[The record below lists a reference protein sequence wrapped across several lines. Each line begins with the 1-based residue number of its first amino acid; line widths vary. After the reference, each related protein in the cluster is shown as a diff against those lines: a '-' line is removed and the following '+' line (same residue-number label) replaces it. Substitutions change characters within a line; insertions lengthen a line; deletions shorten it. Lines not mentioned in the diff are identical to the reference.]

1 MHSCI
6 TWHCWWFP
14 VFNPNGL
21 IVFDLEFHS
30 DSWFLRLASS
40 IEYDLFC
47 IWTVH
52 TVASAIWGTQ
62 CLGANTLMLAWLLPC
77 LTNCTLALLRLRVFE
92 FRWFPTSITNTEV
105 MGPLT
110 VAASWSRMTIPF
122 DIIFLDANKKKHECF
137 AKYLCAFGHWSQ
149 WYIETMRD
157 SDDSRH
163 MKIFDFPLIP
173 PHALKSRETSWLLHG
188 WKLRIFFYGETA
200 RVSWLLNS
208 QNTVWSD
215 FHSLRSSFGTFQG
228 NTGIVI
234 CSRQRSELFLCIEK
248 KPLHVNNYRSFS
260 RHISMRTYL

>member
-208 QNTVWSD
+208 QNAVWSD

-234 CSRQRSELFLCIEK
+234 CSRQRSELFLCMEK

-260 RHISMRTYL
+260 RHIPMRTYL

>member
-30 DSWFLRLASS
+30 DSWLLRLASS
-40 IEYDLFC
+40 IEYDLSC

-52 TVASAIWGTQ
+52 TVASAIWGRSVPWCQHTNV
-62 CLGANTLMLAWLLPC
+62 GIWLLPC
-77 LTNCTLALLRLRVFE
+77 LTNCTLALLRFRVFE
-92 FRWFPTSITNTEV
+92 FRWFPTWITNAEV

-110 VAASWSRMTIPF
+110 VAATWSRMTIPI
-122 DIIFLDANKKKHECF
+122 DIIFLDANQKKHQCF

-149 WYIETMRD
+149 RYIETMGD

-173 PHALKSRETSWLLHG
+173 PHALKSRETSPDYFMGGNFL
-188 WKLRIFFYGETA
+188 
-200 RVSWLLNS
+200 
-208 QNTVWSD
+208 
-215 FHSLRSSFGTFQG
+215 SSF
-228 NTGIVI
+228 TGK
-234 CSRQRSELFLCIEK
+234 LLG
-248 KPLHVNNYRSFS
+248 
-260 RHISMRTYL
+260 

>member
-62 CLGANTLMLAWLLPC
+62 CLGANTLILAWLLPC
-77 LTNCTLALLRLRVFE
+77 LTNCTLAFLRLRVFE

-122 DIIFLDANKKKHECF
+122 DIIFLYANKKNKNASQNIF
-137 AKYLCAFGHWSQ
+137 ARLDTGHNGTLKPCVILTTVGTWRYLIFLW
-149 WYIETMRD
+149 
-157 SDDSRH
+157 SRH
-163 MKIFDFPLIP
+163 MCWSRGKP
-173 PHALKSRETSWLLHG
+173 PDYFMGGNFL
-188 WKLRIFFYGETA
+188 
-200 RVSWLLNS
+200 
-208 QNTVWSD
+208 
-215 FHSLRSSFGTFQG
+215 SSF
-228 NTGIVI
+228 TGKLLGSVDCWIARTLSDLISILYVVPSERSKVI
-234 CSRQRSELFLCIEK
+234 LG
-248 KPLHVNNYRSFS
+248 
-260 RHISMRTYL
+260 